1 MGAVLVVLGA
11 ADLWDAARTRPI
23 GWTKA
28 GLGIVFLITGPS
40 IVLIPDVAFKT
51 LTFLLAVLIT
61 IRGGTVLVGAVALSI
76 FTARIVATW
85 APPAV
90 PISSNSQVI
99 SPVSPRLLDMMIAVV
114 AGAAGAYAT
123 VDKRVSSSITGVAIA
138 VALVPPL
145 AVVITGQG
153 DLPPVSTLND
163 DLSDAFGVPTVATI
177 EYFPSLQIT
186 EESQP

>member
-123 VDKRVSSSITGVAIA
+123 VDKPVSSSITG